1 MCSLRSKGNG
11 STRSDWN
18 IATHTGI
25 REARHADENAN
36 NGYRMMSANGTSPAL
51 DLADLL
57 TSPERW
63 ARVVSWGTLA
73 GLGFGLSGP
82 FGSYDGN
89 FFYRL
94 TYWTSLFW
102 IGSIVAWCG
111 AATALAK
118 GPKAGF
124 PPSFSIVAIII
135 IACVPLAM
143 LDATITSLFWPLRAS
158 SIKALEWYGLTLGV
172 TLPWAILL
180 VWIELG
186 GLKRFGPIA
195 EMAPDGPE
203 AAATSG
209 SSIPHNASDGPG
221 LPDHILSS
229 AMCLQMEDH
238 HIRVHTQ
245 GRSYLHYG
253 VMRQVVGAID
263 ESRGLQVH
271 RSWWVERNAVEA
283 WYKDDRTV
291 TLVLKNGLHVP
302 VARNRVAKLRSAGW
316 LATERCSPSAA
327 EPFAY
332 AQEHESAS

>member
-1 MCSLRSKGNG
+1 MCSLRSQRNG
-11 STRSDWN
+11 STRSGRN
-18 IATHTGI
+18 ITARTGI
-25 REARHADENAN
+25 REARHAEESAN

-57 TSPERW
+57 ASPERW
-63 ARVVSWGTLA
+63 ARVMSWGTLA

-118 GPKAGF
+118 GARTGF

-135 IACVPLAM
+135 TACVPLAM

-158 SIKALEWYGLTLGV
+158 SMKALEWYGLTLGV

-180 VWIELG
+180 AWIELG

-195 EMAPDGPE
+195 EMASDSPQ
-203 AAATSG
+203 ATTSG
-209 SSIPHNASDGPG
+209 SGIPTSASDGPG
-221 LPDHILSS
+221 LPDHVLSS

-245 GRSYLHYG
+245 QRSYLHYG

-271 RSWWVERNAVEA
+271 RSWWVEKDAVEA
-283 WYKDDRTV
+283 WYKDDRAV

-316 LATERCSPSAA
+316 LATEQCSPSAA
-327 EPFAY
+327 RPFAY
-332 AQEHESAS
+332 AQDQESTN